1 VCHGRQNDRRAN
13 ITNLDTFNNCLA
25 LPESSG
31 QKVKNKLNNLQ
42 K

>member
-1 VCHGRQNDRRAN
+1 VCNGRENDRRATIDDHN
-13 ITNLDTFNNCLA
+13 ITFNCIA
-25 LPESSG
+25 VPESSR

>member
-1 VCHGRQNDRRAN
+1 VCHGRQNDRRATIAN
-13 ITNLDTFNNCLA
+13 YNTFDYSRA
-25 LPESSG
+25 VPESSR